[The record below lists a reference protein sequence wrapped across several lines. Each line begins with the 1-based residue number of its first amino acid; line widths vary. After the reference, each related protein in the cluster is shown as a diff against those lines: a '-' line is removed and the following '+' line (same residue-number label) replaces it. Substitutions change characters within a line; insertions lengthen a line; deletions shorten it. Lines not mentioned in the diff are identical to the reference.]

1 MKEEISMATTLAQVE
16 QLNNRIE
23 KLNTD
28 RTKTETRKEVL
39 MQNLDKLLDSYAKD
53 YGIDLRGQKFS
64 ETYKKIQ
71 AEAQKVSADIQ
82 EEYSLKEKVVSAIE
96 SGDIDEAN
104 ELLGI
109 SQEEDEEPE
118 EEVVDEEVAE
128 EEGIKEESEKVEEPE
143 EEEDEEE
150 EDFGIPEEETI
161 PSGMSPVEEAVKG
174 MDEGASSLNLGG
186 YNMSDILADEDEDED
201 DDDDDFTLGDFIGE
215 QFK

>member
-16 QLNNRIE
+16 QLNDRIE

-82 EEYSLKEKVVSAIE
+82 KEYSLKERVVSAIE

-109 SQEEDEEPE
+109 PQEEDEESE
-118 EEVVDEEVAE
+118 EEVVDEEVE
-128 EEGIKEESEKVEEPE
+128 EEGVKEESEEIEEPE
-143 EEEDEEE
+143 EEE

>member
-16 QLNNRIE
+16 QLNDRIE

-71 AEAQKVSADIQ
+71 AEAQEVSADIQ
-82 EEYSLKEKVVSAIE
+82 KEYSLKEKVVSAIE
-96 SGDIDEAN
+96 SGDIDEAY

-109 SQEEDEEPE
+109 PQEEDEESE
-118 EEVVDEEVAE
+118 EEVVDEEVE
-128 EEGIKEESEKVEEPE
+128 EEGVKEESEEIEEPE
-143 EEEDEEE
+143 EEE

-201 DDDDDFTLGDFIGE
+201 DDDDFTLGDFIGE

>member
-16 QLNNRIE
+16 QLNDRIE

-53 YGIDLRGQKFS
+53 YSIDLRGQKFS

-82 EEYSLKEKVVSAIE
+82 KEYSLKERVVSAIE

-109 SQEEDEEPE
+109 PQEEDEEPE
-118 EEVVDEEVAE
+118 EEVVDEEVE
-128 EEGIKEESEKVEEPE
+128 EEGIKEESEEIEEPE
-143 EEEDEEE
+143 EEEE

-201 DDDDDFTLGDFIGE
+201 DDDDFTLGDFIGE

>member
-16 QLNNRIE
+16 QLNDRIE

-71 AEAQKVSADIQ
+71 AEAQEVSADIQ
-82 EEYSLKEKVVSAIE
+82 KEYSLKEKVVSAIE

-109 SQEEDEEPE
+109 PKEEDEEPE
-118 EEVVDEEVAE
+118 EEVVNEEVE
-128 EEGIKEESEKVEEPE
+128 EEGVEKEP

-201 DDDDDFTLGDFIGE
+201 DDDDFTLGDFIGE

>member
-1 MKEEISMATTLAQVE
+1 MKEEINMATTLAQVE
-16 QLNNRIE
+16 QLNDRIE

-82 EEYSLKEKVVSAIE
+82 KEYSLKERVVSAIE

-109 SQEEDEEPE
+109 PQEEDEELE
-118 EEVVDEEVAE
+118 EEVVDEEVVEKEPE
-128 EEGIKEESEKVEEPE
+128 EEEP

-201 DDDDDFTLGDFIGE
+201 DDDDFTLGDFIGE

>member
-16 QLNNRIE
+16 QLNDRIE

-82 EEYSLKEKVVSAIE
+82 KEYSLKERVVSAIE

-109 SQEEDEEPE
+109 PQEEDEESE
-118 EEVVDEEVAE
+118 EEVVDEEVE
-128 EEGIKEESEKVEEPE
+128 EEGVKEESEEIEEPE
-143 EEEDEEE
+143 EEE

-174 MDEGASSLNLGG
+174 MDEGVSSLNLGG
-186 YNMSDILADEDEDED
+186 YNMSHILADEDEDED
-201 DDDDDFTLGDFIGE
+201 VDDDGFTLGDFIGE

>member
-1 MKEEISMATTLAQVE
+1 MKEEINMATTLAQVE
-16 QLNNRIE
+16 QLNDRIE

-96 SGDIDEAN
+96 IGDIDEAN
-104 ELLGI
+104 KLLGI

-118 EEVVDEEVAE
+118 EEVAE
-128 EEGIKEESEKVEEPE
+128 EEGVEEEPEEEEPE
-143 EEEDEEE
+143 EEEDEVE
-150 EDFGIPEEETI
+150 EDFGIPEEEAI
-161 PSGMSPVEEAVKG
+161 PSGMSPVEEAVRG

-201 DDDDDFTLGDFIGE
+201 DDDDFTLGDFIGE

>member
-16 QLNNRIE
+16 QLNDRIE

-53 YGIDLRGQKFS
+53 YSIDLRGQKFS

-82 EEYSLKEKVVSAIE
+82 KEYSLKERVVSAIE

-109 SQEEDEEPE
+109 PQEEDEESE
-118 EEVVDEEVAE
+118 EEVVDEEVE
-128 EEGIKEESEKVEEPE
+128 EEGVKEESEEIEEPE
-143 EEEDEEE
+143 EEE

-201 DDDDDFTLGDFIGE
+201 VDDDGFTLGDFIGE

>member
-16 QLNNRIE
+16 QLNDRIE

-71 AEAQKVSADIQ
+71 AEAQEVSADIQ
-82 EEYSLKEKVVSAIE
+82 KEYSLKERVVSAIE

-109 SQEEDEEPE
+109 PQEEDEESE
-118 EEVVDEEVAE
+118 EEVVNEEVE
-128 EEGIKEESEKVEEPE
+128 EEGVKEESEEIEEPE
-143 EEEDEEE
+143 EEE

-174 MDEGASSLNLGG
+174 MDEGVSSLNLGG

-201 DDDDDFTLGDFIGE
+201 VDDDGFTLGDFIGE